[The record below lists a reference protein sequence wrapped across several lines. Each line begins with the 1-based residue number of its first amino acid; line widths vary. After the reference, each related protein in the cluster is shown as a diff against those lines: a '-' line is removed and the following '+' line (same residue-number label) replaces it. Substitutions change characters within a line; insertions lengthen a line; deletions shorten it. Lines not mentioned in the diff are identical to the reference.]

1 MVFSSRRIRSDSRNE
16 RTGLWKEETREWGGF
31 EESYGSNDENA
42 IRIGRR
48 KRKIKKESSIV

>member
-1 MVFSSRRIRSDSRNE
+1 MERRNARMGRIC
-16 RTGLWKEETREWGGF
+16 

-48 KRKIKKESSIV
+48 EREREIKIESNCLFHGSVYPVDFPVTVV